1 MPSPDTIDFAKLLAP
16 IPGEKAVGPDL
27 RATSGPSSPYYQVKD
42 ARSAA
47 RAAERQIESGTT
59 DGPVPDWKA
68 VVAAGTKALATG
80 SKDLEVAAYLTEGL
94 ARTQGYAGM
103 RDGFKLTRMLVEAF
117 WDDLYPTPDEEG
129 VLTKVAPIA
138 GLNGDD
144 SEGTLLAPIRTVPL
158 TDSATHGGLTYAN
171 YLQALATSKIL
182 DPKVKEKKIEAGAM
196 TFEKFQSAMNE
207 TPNPWVKTLHD
218 DLTAC
223 LAEYEAMGKAFDAKC
238 GANAPPTSAIVTLLG
253 AVLAAVKDI
262 ARDKLAV
269 TQQEEAKPAEEE
281 AKPGKKGG
289 KKGEDD
295 GDGGPPGEKLPV
307 LRNRDDALNAILK
320 IADYFR
326 RIEPHSMV
334 PATLEQAVRWG
345 RMPLTDLLSEL
356 IGDDDA
362 RKALFKQV
370 GLRAAEGG
378 PPPEEEKKKRR

>member
-1 MPSPDTIDFAKLLAP
+1 MPSPDTLDFAKLLAP
-16 IPGEKAVGPDL
+16 IPGDKAVGPDL

-59 DGPVPDWKA
+59 DGPVADWKA
-68 VVAAGTKALATG
+68 VVVAGTKALATG
-80 SKDLEVAAYLTEGL
+80 AKDLEIAAYLIEGL
-94 ARTQGYAGM
+94 GRIHGYAGL
-103 RDGFKLTRMLVEAF
+103 RDGFKLTRQLVEAF
-117 WDDLYPTPDEEG
+117 WDDLYPVPDEEG

-144 SEGTLLAPIRTVPL
+144 SEGTLLAPIRMVPL
-158 TDSATHGGLTYAN
+158 TASDTHGRLSYAN

-182 DPKVKEKKIEAGAM
+182 DPKARDKKIEAGAM
-196 TFEKFQSAMNE
+196 TFEKFQAAMNE
-207 TPNPWVKTLHD
+207 TPNPWVKALHD
-218 DLTAC
+218 DLVQC
-223 LAEYEAMGKAFDAKC
+223 LAEYDLMGKAFDAKC
-238 GANAPPTSAIVTLLG
+238 GSNSPPTSAIVTLLA
-253 AVLAAVKDI
+253 AVLDAVKDV

-269 TQQEEAKPAEEE
+269 SQQAEEPAADATPGAD
-281 AKPGKKGG
+281 AKPGAK
-289 KKGEDD
+289 ED
-295 GDGGPPGEKLPV
+295 GDATPGEKLPV
-307 LRNRDDALNAILK
+307 IRNREDALNAILK

-345 RMPLTDLLSEL
+345 RMPLTDLLTEL
-356 IGDDDA
+356 IGDDDT

-370 GLRAAEGG
+370 GIRQSDG

>member
-1 MPSPDTIDFAKLLAP
+1 MPSPDTLDFAKLLAP
-16 IPGEKAVGPDL
+16 IPGDKTVGPDL
-27 RATSGPSSPYYQVKD
+27 RAASGPSSLYYQVKD

-68 VVAAGTKALATG
+68 VLSAGIKALATG
-80 SKDLEVAAYLTEGL
+80 AKDLEIAAYLIEAL
-94 ARTQGYAGM
+94 ARVHGYAGL
-103 RDGFKLTRMLVEAF
+103 RDGFKLTRQLVETF

-144 SEGTLLAPIRTVPL
+144 SEGTLLAPIRTTPL
-158 TDSATHGGLTYAN
+158 TDSGNHGRLSYAE

-182 DPKVKEKKIEAGAM
+182 DPKAKEKKIEAGAM
-196 TFEKFQSAMNE
+196 TFERFQAAMNE

-218 DLTAC
+218 DLVQC
-223 LAEYEAMGKAFDAKC
+223 LAEYEAMGKTFDSKC
-238 GANAPPTSAIVTLLG
+238 GSNSPPTSAVVNLLSV
-253 AVLAAVKDI
+253 VLDALKDI

-269 TQQEEAKPAEEE
+269 SQQDEAPTTEDPA
-281 AKPGKKGG
+281 KGDDKKSGKKE
-289 KKGEDD
+289 KDDD
-295 GDGGPPGEKLPV
+295 GPGEKLPT
-307 LRNRDDALNAILK
+307 LKNREDALNAILK

-370 GLRAAEGG
+370 GLRTAEAA